1 MKKLIF
7 LPLFLLLGFAL
18 FAQTG
23 DRAKMEQE
31 RQNLQKELREI
42 QSVYNKVKGEKKLTL
57 GQLHLLQKKMA
68 LQNKYIGN
76 INREIRLINDE
87 IYLSTLEI
95 NRLNKQLDTL
105 KTQYARSVVYAYK
118 NKSNY
123 DYLNFI
129 FSANSFNDALKR
141 VAYLRSY
148 RTFRQQ
154 QVTNIIETQQEIE
167 NRKNQ
172 LLGKKTQKSTALQNQ
187 TKQYAVL
194 EDQKKEKDVVVSK
207 LKSKE
212 NDLKKQIASR
222 QKKDRELKNAISA
235 IIKREIDARR
245 KAEEAE
251 RKRLADLEKANAASS
266 NTGTTTAPASKP
278 SARTT
283 TSAAAIPLN
292 AKEVAL
298 SSNFSSNK
306 GKLPYPVDQ
315 GYVSIPYGT
324 YTVPGTSLKGYNS
337 GITISTPSVGTPVK
351 AVFDGEVLS
360 VFSMGDGTWA
370 VMIAHGKYFTV
381 YSNLSGTSVSK
392 GQSVNTSQVIG
403 RAAADDEGG
412 SGGKVDFTLMIEK
425 KEVNPST
432 WLRR

>member
-1 MKKLIF
+1 MKKLTF
-7 LPLFLLLGFAL
+7 LPFLLLIGL
-18 FAQTG
+18 LSFAQTD
-23 DRAKMEQE
+23 DRAKMERE
-31 RQNLQKELREI
+31 RQNLQKELKEI
-42 QSVYNKVKGEKKLTL
+42 QSVYNKVKGEQKLTL

-68 LQNKYIGN
+68 LQGRYIGN
-76 INREIRLINDE
+76 INKEIRLINDE
-87 IYLSTLEI
+87 IYLSSIQI
-95 NRLNKQLDTL
+95 NKLQKQLDTL

-129 FSANSFNDALKR
+129 FSASSFNDALKR
-141 VAYLRSY
+141 IAYLRSY
-148 RTFRQQ
+148 RTYRQQ
-154 QVTNIIETQQEIE
+154 QVTNIIETQKEIE
-167 NRKNQ
+167 DRKNQ

-187 TKQYAVL
+187 TKQYDVL
-194 EDQKKEKDVVVSK
+194 EDQKKEKDQVINK

-212 NDLKKQIASR
+212 KDLKTQIAAR

-245 KAEEAE
+245 KAEDAE
-251 RKRLADLEKANAASS
+251 RKRLADLDKANNA
-266 NTGTTTAPASKP
+266 NNTTGTTTTSTPKST
-278 SARTT
+278 SRTT
-283 TSAAAIPLN
+283 TTAAAIPLN

-306 GKLPYPVDQ
+306 GKLPYPVDE

-351 AVFDGEVLS
+351 SVFDGEVLS

-392 GQSVNTSQVIG
+392 GQTVRTSQVIG

-412 SGGKVDFTLMIEK
+412 AGGKIDFTLMVEK

>member
-1 MKKLIF
+1 
-7 LPLFLLLGFAL
+7 
-18 FAQTG
+18 
-23 DRAKMEQE
+23 MEQE

-266 NTGTTTAPASKP
+266 NTGTVSAPATKTTT
-278 SARTT
+278 RTT

-370 VMIAHGKYFTV
+370 VMIPHGKYFTV

-392 GQSVNTSQVIG
+392 GQSVSTSQVIG

>member
-1 MKKLIF
+1 M
-7 LPLFLLLGFAL
+7 LLGFTL

-266 NTGTTTAPASKP
+266 NTGTVSAPATKTTT
-278 SARTT
+278 RTT

-392 GQSVNTSQVIG
+392 GQSVSTSQVIG

>member
-1 MKKLIF
+1 
-7 LPLFLLLGFAL
+7 
-18 FAQTG
+18 
-23 DRAKMEQE
+23 MEQE

-266 NTGTTTAPASKP
+266 NTGTVSAPATKTTT
-278 SARTT
+278 RTT

-392 GQSVNTSQVIG
+392 GQSVSTSQVIG

>member
-266 NTGTTTAPASKP
+266 NTGTVSAPASKP
-278 SARTT
+278 STRTT

-337 GITISTPSVGTPVK
+337 GIT
-351 AVFDGEVLS
+351 
-360 VFSMGDGTWA
+360 
-370 VMIAHGKYFTV
+370 
-381 YSNLSGTSVSK
+381 
-392 GQSVNTSQVIG
+392 
-403 RAAADDEGG
+403 
-412 SGGKVDFTLMIEK
+412 
-425 KEVNPST
+425 
-432 WLRR
+432 